1 MKVHISRIHFP
12 VTTLGPG
19 RRIGIWF
26 QGCSLH
32 CPGCISVDTWD
43 PNFGATTV
51 AEVLDAIRQWLPES
65 DGITVSGGEP
75 LDQAPALEH
84 LLRGIQQTRRH
95 DWDVLLYSGYSW
107 DQIANKVTAWNG
119 LVDVLIS
126 DPFDSRASQTLA
138 WRGSDNQRMHLLTP
152 LGQARFA
159 QWVTAPRSALPKA
172 LDIFFEN
179 GEVWMAGIPTPG
191 SLEVIQ
197 ERLAEAGFQSAS
209 SQNAR
214 KHYPPNCA

>member
-12 VTTLGPG
+12 VTTLGIG

-26 QGCSLH
+26 QGCGLH
-32 CPGCISVDTWD
+32 CPGCISADTWD
-43 PNFGATTV
+43 PNLGATTV
-51 AEVLDAIRQWLPES
+51 EAVLDAIRKWLPES

-75 LDQAPALEH
+75 FDQAPALEQ
-84 LLRGIQQTRRH
+84 LLRGIQRIGTQEL
-95 DWDVLLYSGYSW
+95 DIMLYSGYPW
-107 DQIANKVTAWNG
+107 ERIADKVSGWSG

-126 DPFDSRASQTLA
+126 DPFDARVGQTLA

-159 QWVTAPRSALPKA
+159 KWVTAPRSVLPKA
-172 LDIFFEN
+172 MDIFFED

-191 SLEVIQ
+191 SLEGIQ
-197 ERLAEAGFQSAS
+197 ERLAEIGFKSAS
-209 SQNAR
+209 SQNVR
-214 KHYPPNCA
+214 NH